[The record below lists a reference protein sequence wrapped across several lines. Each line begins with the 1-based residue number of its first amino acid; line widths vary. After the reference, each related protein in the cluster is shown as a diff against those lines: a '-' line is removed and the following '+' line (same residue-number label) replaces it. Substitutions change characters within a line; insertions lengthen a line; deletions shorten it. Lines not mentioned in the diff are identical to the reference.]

1 MNKGTDSH
9 DKTVTT
15 MGRVVGCYSNP
26 GYKNKTK
33 CCLDITLKPDILTQ
47 DDFHQ
52 MNHIHICGLF
62 HCLPPTKFNLKNCQS
77 SPWQQSTL
85 CLQLF
90 HLYFQLLILG
100 LIHCYLLLPS
110 RGFSQYKAFSKGH
123 FALSGLYDVPFRSG
137 LNRQCAPCGFTSTP
151 TYF

>member
-1 MNKGTDSH
+1 MIRLLQLWGGQSVA
-9 DKTVTT
+9 TVTQDT
-15 MGRVVGCYSNP
+15 K
-26 GYKNKTK
+26 YKIK

-62 HCLPPTKFNLKNCQS
+62 HCLPPTKFNLKTASHHHGNSQPS
-77 SPWQQSTL
+77 AFNYSTCTFSCYL
-85 CLQLF
+85 
-90 HLYFQLLILG
+90 LG
-100 LIHCYLLLPS
+100 LICCYLLLPS
-110 RGFSQYKAFSKGH
+110 RGFSQQAFSKGH